1 MKKFFVLWSSQAA
14 SLFGTSVVGFALGWY
29 VAGDVTDETGSVT
42 LFSTVM
48 MMNILPV
55 VFLGPFVGPLVD
67 RWNRKKIMIYS
78 ALVTMLLTGLLFV
91 LFYTNVI
98 QLWHIYVVLLL
109 RAVGGVFQMPAFNA
123 AVPMVVTEEH
133 LVRANGLN
141 MSLHGAIN
149 LVSPLAGAFLM
160 ATLPMH
166 WVLSVDI
173 ITALLAIGILFML
186 RIPQPAR
193 TTLTEKPNVIGDMVQ
208 GFRYIASWKA
218 LLVLIVIGAIINF
231 VASPGET
238 MLPMLVT
245 IRLGDDVLKLGWLG
259 AAFAGG
265 VIAGG
270 LILGAWG
277 GFKRKAATI
286 FLSFIMYSIT
296 VFIFGF
302 TTERLFFLGLSMWFI
317 AGVANAIGNA
327 PVGALFQSVVPKDM
341 QGRVFSLMI
350 SANSAMIPLGLLVF
364 GLVADAIGIHMI
376 YHIAGIVIMV
386 TVLTGFYFG
395 NVMDLENQKTADE
408 SIAGSVD
415 TQL

>member
-1 MKKFFVLWSSQAA
+1 M
-14 SLFGTSVVGFALGWY
+14 FGSSVVGFALGWY
-29 VAGDVTDETGSVT
+29 VAGDVSGEPGSAT

-48 MMNILPV
+48 MMNILPW

-78 ALVTMLLTGLLFV
+78 DLVTMILTGLLFV
-91 LFYTNVI
+91 LFYTNDI

-109 RAVGGVFQMPAFNA
+109 RAIGGVFQQPAFNA
-123 AVPMVVTEEH
+123 AVPMIVPEKH

-141 MSLHGAIN
+141 MSLSGAIN
-149 LVSPLAGAFLM
+149 LVGPPAGAFLM

-231 VASPGET
+231 VASPGEM

-245 IRLGDDVLKLGWLG
+245 VRLGGDVLKLGWLG
-259 AAFAGG
+259 AAFGGG
-265 VIAGG
+265 VITGG

-277 GFKRKAATI
+277 GFKRKIATI
-286 FLSFIMYSIT
+286 FMSFIMYSIT

-302 TTERLFFLGLSMWFI
+302 TTERLFFLGLSMWFM

-327 PVGALFQSVVPKDM
+327 PVGAIFQSVVPRDM
-341 QGRVFSLMI
+341 QGRAFSLMI
-350 SANSAMIPLGLLVF
+350 SANSAMIPLGLLIF
-364 GLVADAIGIHMI
+364 GPVADAIGIHMI
-376 YHIAGIVIMV
+376 YHIAGIVIIV
-386 TVLTGFYFG
+386 TVLIGFYFG
-395 NVMDLENQKTADE
+395 NVMDLENQKAAEE
-408 SIAGSVD
+408 SETDKNVS
-415 TQL
+415 L

>member
-1 MKKFFVLWSSQAA
+1 
-14 SLFGTSVVGFALGWY
+14 
-29 VAGDVTDETGSVT
+29 
-42 LFSTVM
+42 M
-48 MMNILPV
+48 MMNILPW

-78 ALVTMLLTGLLFV
+78 DLVTMILTGLLFV
-91 LFYTNVI
+91 LFYTNDI

-109 RAVGGVFQMPAFNA
+109 RAIGGVFQQPAFNA
-123 AVPMVVTEEH
+123 AVPMIVPEKH

-141 MSLHGAIN
+141 MSLSGAIN
-149 LVSPLAGAFLM
+149 LVGPPAGAFLM

-231 VASPGET
+231 VASPGEM

-245 IRLGDDVLKLGWLG
+245 VRLGGDVLKLGWLG
-259 AAFAGG
+259 AAFGGG
-265 VIAGG
+265 VITGG

-277 GFKRKAATI
+277 
-286 FLSFIMYSIT
+286 
-296 VFIFGF
+296 
-302 TTERLFFLGLSMWFI
+302 
-317 AGVANAIGNA
+317 
-327 PVGALFQSVVPKDM
+327 
-341 QGRVFSLMI
+341 
-350 SANSAMIPLGLLVF
+350 
-364 GLVADAIGIHMI
+364 
-376 YHIAGIVIMV
+376 
-386 TVLTGFYFG
+386 
-395 NVMDLENQKTADE
+395 
-408 SIAGSVD
+408 
-415 TQL
+415 

>member
-1 MKKFFVLWSSQAA
+1 LKKFFVLWSSQAA
-14 SLFGTSVVGFALGWY
+14 SLFGSSVVGFALGWY
-29 VAGDVTDETGSVT
+29 VARDVSSEPGSAT

-48 MMNILPV
+48 MMNVLPW

-78 ALVTMLLTGLLFV
+78 DLVTMLLTGLLFV
-91 LFYTNVI
+91 LFSTDTI

-109 RAVGGVFQMPAFNA
+109 RAIGGVFQQPAFNA
-123 AVPMVVTEEH
+123 AVPMIVPDKH
-133 LVRANGLN
+133 LVRVNGLN
-141 MSLHGAIN
+141 MSLSGAIN

-160 ATLPMH
+160 ETLPIY

-173 ITALLAIGILFML
+173 ITALLAIGILLML
-186 RIPQPAR
+186 RIPQPVR
-193 TTLTEKPNVIGDMVQ
+193 TTLTEKLNIIGDMVQ
-208 GFRYIASWKA
+208 GFRYMASWKA

-231 VASPGET
+231 VAVPGEM

-245 IRLGDDVLKLGWLG
+245 VRLGGDVLKLGWLG

-265 VIAGG
+265 DIAGG

-277 GFKRKAATI
+277 GFKRKIATI

-302 TTERLFFLGLSMWFI
+302 TTESLFFLGLSMWFM
-317 AGVANAIGNA
+317 AGVAHAIGNA

-341 QGRVFSLMI
+341 QGRVFSLMG

-364 GLVADAIGIHMI
+364 GSIADALGIHMI
-376 YHIAGIVIMV
+376 YHIAGIVIIV

-395 NVMDLENQKTADE
+395 NVMDLENQKTAEELIKDNNI
-408 SIAGSVD
+408 SA
-415 TQL
+415 